1 VILRQLCPLDR
12 ASFETF
18 LDQWEDSSGLSL
30 IYGLIAG
37 LDFESYLKII
47 NEARDGINLASHEV
61 ATTSL
66 FGFSEQH
73 IVGKVSIRHY
83 LNSYFEMKG
92 GHVGFGVLSEYR
104 GRGFATQMLASS
116 LEYCRDIGLDKI
128 LLTCEESNFD
138 SIKVIIRN
146 GGVLDHTIDP
156 KHAGGKILRYWIK
169 L

>member
-30 IYGLIAG
+30 IYGLITG
-37 LDFESYLKII
+37 LDFGSYLKII
-47 NEARDGINLASHEV
+47 NEARDGIHLESHEV
-61 ATTSL
+61 PTTSL
-66 FGFSEQH
+66 FAFSNEH

-83 LNSYFEMKG
+83 LNPYFEMTG

-104 GRGFATQMLASS
+104 GRGFATQMLASA
-116 LEYCRDIGLDKI
+116 LEYCRNIGLEKI
-128 LLTCEESNFD
+128 LLTCEESNFN
-138 SIKVIIRN
+138 SQKVIIRN
-146 GGVLDHTIDP
+146 GGVLDHSSDP
-156 KHAGGKILRYWIK
+156 KQADGKILRYWIK